1 MAKKPAK
8 VEKEEIKFVR
18 LRNTLEDLVG
28 YVEYKTEHIV
38 IKFPL
43 RIEIETIFDES
54 RQILSLQEYLPQ
66 SVLEIKEIEISMNDV
81 MFVSP
86 VREEFYEQFEYVSDF
101 FYNNKSKLR
110 TQTQTK
116 EEVSQEILDKTK
128 KVVSILEAMANK
140 KDKPI
145 H

>member
-140 KDKPI
+140 KDKPV